1 MTVSVRPARPGDGEV
16 LHRLVVA
23 LAEHQ
28 NEGHL
33 VTSTPEQIEAALCAD
48 DERQGCFVAEADGV
62 IVGFAYWYTLVTTYT
77 AQTKLYMEDLCVDP
91 LARGQGAGLALVRA
105 LAQLCMDRG
114 YRRFEWL
121 AMDDNEVGKA
131 FYRRIG
137 GKVKRGA
144 GTWQMW
150 GPEIRALAEAER
162 CE

>member
-1 MTVSVRPARPGDGEV
+1 MTVSVRPARPGDGEA

-28 NEGHL
+28 HEAHL
-33 VTSTPEQIEAALCAD
+33 VTSTPEQIEAVLCAGD
-48 DERQGCFVAEADGV
+48 DRQGCFVAEADGA

-77 AQTKLYMEDLCVDP
+77 AQTKLYMEDLCVLP
-91 LARGQGAGLALVRA
+91 EARGQGAGLALMRA
-105 LAQLCMDRG
+105 LAQLCMKRG

-121 AMDDNEVGKA
+121 AMEDNEVGKA

-144 GTWQMW
+144 ETWQMW
-150 GPEIRALAEAER
+150 GDDVRMLAEG
-162 CE
+162 

>member
-1 MTVSVRPARPGDGEV
+1 MTVSVRPARPGDGEA

-28 NEGHL
+28 NEAHL
-33 VTSTPEQIEAALCAD
+33 VSSTPAQLEAVLCAD
-48 DERQGCFVAEADGV
+48 DERQGCLVAVADGA
-62 IVGFAYWYTLVTTYT
+62 IVGFAYWYTLFTTYT
-77 AQTKLYMEDLCVDP
+77 AQTKLYMEDLCVLP
-91 LARGQGAGLALVRA
+91 EARGQGIGIALLKA
-105 LAQLCMDRG
+105 LAQLCVDRG

-144 GTWQMW
+144 ETWQMW
-150 GPEIRALAEAER
+150 GDQIKALAEG
-162 CE
+162 